1 MSLHSVTTTNALNR
15 FMQDAN
21 AMSALQGISTLNYS
35 TGQYAGFNMSIFDN
49 NSDFST
55 GAFSNS
61 TYGSNS
67 FLGLTAGKTT
77 SVNIP
82 TSMKQLGE
90 GKYGSSIIDN
100 FFTSM
105 QSVAL
110 GQDPPLSIFE
120 QRLNSYLPDE
130 YKIGPGK
137 MLGDYSNF
145 FNTDSVAS
153 NQNSTTGYNVFSS
166 NVKTGGLSKASDLM
180 SFLA

>member
-1 MSLHSVTTTNALNR
+1 MSLHSVTTTNALNN
-15 FMQDAN
+15 FMKN
-21 AMSALQGISTLNYS
+21 TEAMSALQSINGKNDY
-35 TGQYAGFNMSIFDN
+35 TGKYTGFSLSIFDN
-49 NSDFST
+49 NSNFST
-55 GAFSNS
+55 GAFSSNS
-61 TYGSNS
+61 FGSNS

-82 TSMKQLGE
+82 TSISQLGQ
-90 GKYGSSIIDN
+90 GKYGSSIVDN
-100 FFTSM
+100 FYTSI
-105 QSVAL
+105 QHVGL
-110 GQDPPLSIFE
+110 GQDAPFSIFE

-153 NQNSTTGYNVFSS
+153 NQNSSTGYNVFSS
-166 NVKTGGLSKASDLM
+166 KIKTGGLSKASDLM